1 MTSKNNRI
9 LSTFNNIMEAAKD
22 NVIQNIVS
30 SNSELKIDRNQLSKL
45 VRIVNISFSQISNNG
60 IKQLEREVEGEKPSP
75 FRWKK

>member
-1 MTSKNNRI
+1 
-9 LSTFNNIMEAAKD
+9 MEAAKD